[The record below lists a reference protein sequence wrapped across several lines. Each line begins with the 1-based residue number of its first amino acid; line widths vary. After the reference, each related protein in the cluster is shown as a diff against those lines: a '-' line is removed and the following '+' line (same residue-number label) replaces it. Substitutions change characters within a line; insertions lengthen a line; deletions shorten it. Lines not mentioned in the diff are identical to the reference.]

1 MLEVKRLNLT
11 SEIETAKRDVQLT
24 GENPKHYAIV
34 LIIACLDPIYT
45 SPTVWKMRFHDDTI
59 AAVKQLSE
67 SLSFIR
73 QEVDV
78 ETERLRRETE
88 VAQENEKITEVLTQK
103 LAQARKAGKLKE
115 KQYRP
120 FLRPYLP
127 LPKKVNKAT
136 SPPHLFRADTDVKGR
151 LTELDESNKM
161 LMNELSAF
169 INEYYP
175 DPNDDEEETDTMGR
189 KVANSTLC
197 CV

>member
-1 MLEVKRLNLT
+1 
-11 SEIETAKRDVQLT
+11 
-24 GENPKHYAIV
+24 
-34 LIIACLDPIYT
+34 
-45 SPTVWKMRFHDDTI
+45 MRFHDDTI

-120 FLRPYLP
+120 SLRLYLP
-127 LPKKVNKAT
+127 QKK
-136 SPPHLFRADTDVKGR
+136 
-151 LTELDESNKM
+151 
-161 LMNELSAF
+161 
-169 INEYYP
+169 IN
-175 DPNDDEEETDTMGR
+175 
-189 KVANSTLC
+189 KVASPSSC
-197 CV
+197 